1 MGDRDKKPLIR
12 GEVKGLEKSA
22 YLRQKRLI
30 AEYKFL
36 GKENIKDY
44 FTINPFL
51 DKLVNFK
58 KGDNVFLLEQELQ
71 NHFHML
77 IVKRSRLNF
86 CAKQLGGWHAVEAG
100 MYEHGSLDAFVRE
113 FSKNC
118 VNIYQYIII

>member
-36 GKENIKDY
+36 GKENVKDY

-77 IVKRSRLNF
+77 IAKRSRLNF
-86 CAKQLGGWHAVEAG
+86 CAKQLGGWYAVEIG
-100 MYEHGSLDAFVRE
+100 MHEHGSLDEFVKE

-118 VNIYQYIII
+118 VNIY